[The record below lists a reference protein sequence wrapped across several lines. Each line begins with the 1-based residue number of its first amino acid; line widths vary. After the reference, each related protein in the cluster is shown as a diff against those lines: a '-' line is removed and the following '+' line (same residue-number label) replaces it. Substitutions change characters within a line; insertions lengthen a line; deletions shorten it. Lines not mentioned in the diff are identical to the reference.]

1 MAACPAP
8 QTAAPDKRVSF
19 QVQAREDVDILADW
33 FQGILKALQK
43 AGSWVPAL
51 LSATG
56 ITLSLT
62 VLAVSC
68 GLVISIFLALGKMS
82 KSKVLQRFSS
92 AYVFFFRGTPLL
104 MQLFFIYY
112 GLPYISPALTIQ
124 DRFAAAWI
132 AYALN
137 SGAYLAEIIRAAI
150 QSIDKGQF
158 EASRV
163 LGMSYGQTM
172 RLIIIPQSI
181 RRLIPPVGNEF
192 IMVIKDT
199 SLVSSIALVDLM
211 KKTSQIMS
219 SSASALVYLPA
230 MVIYL
235 LITAV
240 FTWVFNRLE
249 KRFSIYQ

>member
-1 MAACPAP
+1 MSLLE
-8 QTAAPDKRVSF
+8 K
-19 QVQAREDVDILADW
+19 IGKW
-33 FQGILKALQK
+33 I
-43 AGSWVPAL
+43 PAL
-51 LSATG
+51 LEATG
-56 ITLSLT
+56 ITISLT

-82 KSKVLQRFSS
+82 KSKVLKRLSS

-112 GLPYISPALTIQ
+112 GLPYIHPALTIQ

-132 AYALN
+132 AFALN

-158 EASRV
+158 EASKV
-163 LGMSYGQTM
+163 LGMTYGQTM

-235 LITAV
+235 VITAV

-249 KRFSIYQ
+249 KKFSVYQ